1 MADKKDSNKANN
13 AKAIKSEKMTP
24 RLKELYNSEYKSKL
38 QEELGLTNVNQV
50 PELKKVVI
58 SCGVGKKREDKRFME
73 TVELTLSKITGQA
86 PTSRKAKKSIAT
98 FKIRKGMGAP
108 VGYLVTLRND
118 KMYEFVD
125 RLINIALP
133 HVRDFHGVS
142 RTAFDKDGNYNLGL
156 KEQTVFPEI
165 TFEDASAIHG
175 LEITFIIKNGS
186 KEGSY
191 KLLELFGMPFTREEK

>member
-1 MADKKDSNKANN
+1 MADGKNGDSKAAA
-13 AKAIKSEKMTP
+13 AKVTP
-24 RLKELYNSEYKSKL
+24 RLKELYNNEYKNKL
-38 QEELGLTNVNQV
+38 QKELGLKNINQV
-50 PELKKVVI
+50 PELKKVVV

-73 TVELTLSKITGQA
+73 TVELTLKKITGQA

-165 TFEDASAIHG
+165 TFEDASALHG

-191 KLLELFGMPFTREEK
+191 KLLELFGMPFMREDK